1 MPSFLPFPSVIRTRQ
16 HVNLGRNPRSL
27 AKTRLP
33 RLVTTP
39 QVTISEAAT
48 QGYSTVAPPIAFNH
62 SGAPSIQHATVNNN
76 TFVMRVHTCR
86 HCGEVFPS
94 YPDLRQHLDSHVQPP
109 IGHTC
114 TTCKKS
120 FTRREYLLKHSSRC
134 RPKPFV
140 CTVCDSS
147 FGRKDNLDRHKIT
160 VQCGSPP
167 QPGPSAP
174 KRRRIALNEDPLF
187 PPPVEQLDDELS
199 SDLQD
204 AVRDNW
210 GSIRTYVVQGPVQ
223 TRYNHRLTTMDTRE
237 LQEPLRQLF
246 EEQTTDFKVNLSF
259 GFILKQKVTG
269 RLRYYHSSNNCCG
282 RLLEEPSL
290 ITNRG
295 DFDRFL
301 ARIQESDILQWA
313 IAQRPNSDWVCE
325 HVTNAT
331 FFLNKIIH
339 HPIGCVGVT
348 LPDYL
353 KHNKA
358 IVGLEK
364 DHHRNATY
372 NDNLCLFRC
381 LALHQG
387 CDVRRLETT
396 VVTLYA
402 KYTDTLVHDFAGV
415 TIDDLSKIEATFGVN
430 VVVYKLVPTGN
441 EKTKAEI
448 VWRSLCSYAQTMY
461 LNLYEAHFSYIK
473 DIRMYSHSYKCSK
486 CEQALWKTPYD
497 LHRHER
503 TCEAGVNRKYK
514 GGVYHPPPSVFE
526 RLDDEGI
533 VVEKMLRY
541 YPYRAT
547 FDFESYFSDERLPAN
562 SDKLQWSARHIPLS
576 VSVAS
581 NVPGHE
587 APCCFITDGD
597 SDKLVADMMRHLHT
611 ISDAAYESLS
621 VSYADVLDQLKA
633 RKESWDDAESEANTE
648 EEENEKESK
657 TNPFN
662 TLAGQLLGWLRQLP
676 VVGFNSGKY
685 DLNVVKKFFIPYLMK
700 PSEDDEIDETRF
712 VIKRQNTFMCFSTN
726 KLKFLDMVNFLA
738 PGYSYDKYLT
748 AYGCMQQKGHFPYEY
763 MDGIGKL
770 EDRALPPQA
779 AFYSRLKNEGISDE
793 DYARCQAVWHDN
805 KMETLRDYLI
815 FYNNLDVT
823 PFLEAISKQFTF
835 YRDRGIDMFKDGISV
850 PGLSLLYLFN
860 NLPPKTFFTV
870 FNQTN
875 SDLHKLVKDNIVGGP
890 AIIFHRYHEKDVT
903 KIRGG
908 GETCRSIVGYDA
920 NALYLWAIMQDM
932 PTGWYT
938 RRREEN
944 KFRPQQA
951 QSYGQ
956 MAIQWL
962 TRESDRTG
970 CTIRHQGNGREKR
983 IGKLPVDGWCAETR
997 TAYQFHGCFWHGC
1010 PKCHTDPEET
1020 NPKNNKT
1027 MATLLADT
1035 KKHTT
1040 YLRRH
1045 VKVVEMWECDW
1056 KRERDP
1062 PPRQKWKMTQQQIIT
1077 AVVDGTLF
1085 GMVECDVRVPEHLQ
1099 DHFAEMQPIFKNT
1112 TVTRDDIGPF
1122 MRQYAEEHDIMSTP
1136 RRMLV
1141 GSFHGIKLLLATP
1154 LLRWY
1159 LAHGL
1164 VVDRVYQIVD
1174 YEPNPCFQRFGES
1187 VSAARRAGDADPEK
1201 AIIADTMKL
1210 LGNSAYG
1217 KTVTNIDKHRDVRYS
1232 TEVGTSSHINNKR
1245 FRQLDVVTEDA
1256 YEITSNKVRLTYD
1269 LPLHIGFFV
1278 YQYAKLRMLQ
1288 FYYDFIDRY
1297 VDRSLFQYC
1306 EMDTDSAYIALAGDS
1321 IDDLVSAEH
1330 REHYFKHR
1338 SEWLPAEC
1346 CDEHKEEYV
1355 NTRLAERTWTATE
1368 PCCIARKAFDK
1379 RTPGLFKIEW
1389 CGDGFIGLCSKT
1401 YYCFGS
1407 TDKCTTKGLNKRQ
1420 NTIDKDAFLSV
1431 LTNRRSDSGVNR
1443 GFRVRDSSVM
1453 TYIQERAA
1461 LTYFYPKRKVLE
1473 DGLTTAPL
1481 DL

>member
-1 MPSFLPFPSVIRTRQ
+1 
-16 HVNLGRNPRSL
+16 
-27 AKTRLP
+27 
-33 RLVTTP
+33 
-39 QVTISEAAT
+39 
-48 QGYSTVAPPIAFNH
+48 
-62 SGAPSIQHATVNNN
+62 
-76 TFVMRVHTCR
+76 MRVHTCR

-134 RPKPFV
+134 RPKPFACDV
-140 CTVCDSS
+140 CHSL
-147 FGRKDNLDRHKIT
+147 FERKDNLDRHKRT

-174 KRRRIALNEDPLF
+174 KRQKVTHLHEDPVT
-187 PPPVEQLDDELS
+187 PPPIEPSNDNLS

-210 GSIRTYVVQGPVQ
+210 GSIRTYVAQGPVQ

-246 EEQTTDFKVNLSF
+246 DQQTTAFKINCSY
-259 GFILKQKVTG
+259 GFLLKNKTTN
-269 RLRYYHSSNNCCG
+269 RFRYYHSSNNCCG
-282 RLLEEPSL
+282 RYLEEPSL
-290 ITNRG
+290 VTNSQT
-295 DFDRFL
+295 FNAFL
-301 ARIQESDILQWA
+301 ERIKETDVLQSA
-313 IAQRPNSDWVCE
+313 IAQRPNSDWVVE
-325 HVTNAT
+325 LVTNVT
-331 FFLNKIIH
+331 FFLNRIIH

-358 IVGLEK
+358 VVGLAK
-364 DHHRNATY
+364 DEHGATY

-387 CDVRRLETT
+387 CDVRHLEATLS
-396 VVTLYA
+396 TLYA
-402 KYTDTLVHDFAGV
+402 KYSHKDVHDFAGV

-430 VVVYKLVPTGN
+430 VVVYKLD
-441 EKTKAEI
+441 EI
-448 VWRSLCSYAQTMY
+448 TDGTTVGELVRRSLCQFTDTMT
-461 LNLYEAHFSYIK
+461 LNLYETHFSYIR
-473 DIRMYSHSYKCSK
+473 DINMYCHSYRCSR
-486 CEQALWKTPYD
+486 CGESLWKYPS
-497 LHRHER
+497 LLKRHEL
-503 TCEAGVNRKYK
+503 TCEGGIRRVYK
-514 GGVYHPPPSVFE
+514 GGVYRPPASIFE
-526 RLDDEGI
+526 RLDDEGVI
-533 VVEKMLRY
+533 VSPVLRY
-541 YPYRAT
+541 FPYRAT
-547 FDFESYFSDERLPAN
+547 FDFECYFSDERLPTN
-562 SDKLQWSARHIPLS
+562 TDHVEWIARHVPLS

-581 NVPGHE
+581 NVPGYE
-587 APCCFITDGD
+587 PAQCYITDGD
-597 SDKLVADMMRHLHT
+597 SDKLVADMMVHLT
-611 ISDAAYESLS
+611 AISDTAYDALLP
-621 VSYADVLDQLKA
+621 SYVDVLADLDA
-633 RKESWDDAESEANTE
+633 RKHAWEEETKEVEEEDE
-648 EEENEKESK
+648 EEEAENGKK
-657 TNPFN
+657 TVNPYK
-662 TLAGQLLGWLRQLP
+662 TLENQLQVWLHQLP
-676 VVGFNSGKY
+676 VVGFNSGRY
-685 DLNVVKKFFIPYLMK
+685 DLNAIKRFFVPLLIHNK
-700 PSEDDEIDETRF
+700 AA
-712 VIKRQNTFMCFSTN
+712 VIKRQNTYMCLSTD
-726 KLKFLDMVNFLA
+726 KLKFVDICNYLA
-738 PGYSYDKYLT
+738 PGVSYDKYLK
-748 AYGCMQQKGHFPYEY
+748 AYGCELQKGHFPYEY
-763 MDGIGKL
+763 MDDLQKL
-770 EDRALPPQA
+770 EDRVLPPQS
-779 AFYSRLKNEGISDE
+779 AFFSRLKNEGISND
-793 DYARCQAVWHDN
+793 DYARCQAVWRDN
-805 KMETLRDYLI
+805 GMETLREYLI
-815 FYNNLDVT
+815 WYNNRDVT
-823 PFLEAISKQFTF
+823 PFLDAISKQFAF
-835 YRDRGIDMFKDGISV
+835 YRDRDIDMFKDGISV
-850 PGLSLLYLFN
+850 PGLSLLHLFN
-860 NLPPKTFFTV
+860 DLPNDTNFVTF
-870 FNQTN
+870 NRTN

-890 AIIFHRYHEKDVT
+890 AIIFHRYHEKNVT
-903 KIRGG
+903 RIRGG

-951 QSYGQ
+951 QPYGQ

-1062 PPRQKWKMTQQQIIT
+1062 PPRQKWKMTQQQIIA

-1164 VVDRVYQIVD
+1164 VVDRVYQVVD

-1210 LGNSAYG
+1210 LGNSGYG
-1217 KTVTNIDKHRDVRYS
+1217 KTVTNVDRHRDIKYC

-1256 YEITSNKVRLTYD
+1256 YEVTSNKARVTYD

-1297 VDRSLFQYC
+1297 VERPLYQYC

-1321 IDDLVSAEH
+1321 IDDLVAPEH
-1330 REHYFKHR
+1330 REHYFRNR
-1338 SEWLPAEC
+1338 SQWLPAEC
-1346 CDEHKEEYV
+1346 CDNHKDDYV
-1355 NTRLAERTWTATE
+1355 HTRLAGRTWTATE
-1368 PCCIARKAFDK
+1368 PCCIARKAYDK

-1431 LTNRRSDSGVNR
+1431 LTNRRSGSGVNR

>member
-1 MPSFLPFPSVIRTRQ
+1 
-16 HVNLGRNPRSL
+16 
-27 AKTRLP
+27 
-33 RLVTTP
+33 
-39 QVTISEAAT
+39 
-48 QGYSTVAPPIAFNH
+48 
-62 SGAPSIQHATVNNN
+62 
-76 TFVMRVHTCR
+76 MRVHTCR

-120 FTRREYLLKHSSRC
+120 FTRREYMLKHSSRC
-134 RPKPFV
+134 RPKPFACDV
-140 CTVCDSS
+140 CHSL
-147 FGRKDNLDRHKIT
+147 FERKDNLDRHKRT

-174 KRRRIALNEDPLF
+174 KRQKVTHLHEDPVT
-187 PPPVEQLDDELS
+187 PPPIEPSNDNLS

-210 GSIRTYVVQGPVQ
+210 GSIRTYVAQGPVQ

-246 EEQTTDFKVNLSF
+246 DLQTTAFKINCSY
-259 GFILKQKVTG
+259 GFLLKNKTTN
-269 RLRYYHSSNNCCG
+269 RFRYYHSSNNCCG
-282 RLLEEPSL
+282 RYLEEPSL
-290 ITNRG
+290 VTNSQT
-295 DFDRFL
+295 FNAFL
-301 ARIQESDILQWA
+301 ERIKETDVLQSA
-313 IAQRPNSDWVCE
+313 IAQRPNSDWVVE
-325 HVTNAT
+325 LVTNVT
-331 FFLNKIIH
+331 FFLNRIIH

-358 IVGLEK
+358 VVGLAK
-364 DHHRNATY
+364 DEHGATY
-372 NDNLCLFRC
+372 NDNICLFRC

-387 CDVRRLETT
+387 CDVRHLEATLS
-396 VVTLYA
+396 TLYA
-402 KYTDTLVHDFAGV
+402 KYSHKDVHDFAGV

-430 VVVYKLVPTGN
+430 VVVYKLD
-441 EKTKAEI
+441 EI
-448 VWRSLCSYAQTMY
+448 TDGTTVGELVRRSLCQFTDTMT
-461 LNLYEAHFSYIK
+461 LNLYETHFSYIR
-473 DIRMYSHSYKCSK
+473 DINMYCHSYRCSR
-486 CEQALWKTPYD
+486 CGESLWKYPS
-497 LHRHER
+497 LLKRHEL
-503 TCEAGVNRKYK
+503 TCEGGIRRVYK
-514 GGVYHPPPSVFE
+514 GGVYRPPASIFE
-526 RLDDEGI
+526 RLDDEGVI
-533 VVEKMLRY
+533 VSPVLRY
-541 YPYRAT
+541 FPYRAT
-547 FDFESYFSDERLPAN
+547 FDFECYFSDERLPTN
-562 SDKLQWSARHIPLS
+562 TDHVEWIARHVPLS

-581 NVPGHE
+581 NVPGYE
-587 APCCFITDGD
+587 PAQCYITDGD
-597 SDKLVADMMRHLHT
+597 SDKLVADMMVHLT
-611 ISDAAYESLS
+611 AISDTAYDALLP
-621 VSYADVLDQLKA
+621 SYVDVLADLDA
-633 RKESWDDAESEANTE
+633 RKHAWEEETKEVEEEDE
-648 EEENEKESK
+648 EEEAENGKK
-657 TNPFN
+657 TVNPYK
-662 TLAGQLLGWLRQLP
+662 TLENQLQVWLHQLP
-676 VVGFNSGKY
+676 VVGFNSGRY
-685 DLNVVKKFFIPYLMK
+685 DLNAIKRFFVPLLIHNK
-700 PSEDDEIDETRF
+700 AA
-712 VIKRQNTFMCFSTN
+712 VIKRQNTYMCLSTD
-726 KLKFLDMVNFLA
+726 KLKFVDICNYLA
-738 PGYSYDKYLT
+738 PGVSYDKYLK
-748 AYGCMQQKGHFPYEY
+748 AYGCELQKGHFPYEY
-763 MDGIGKL
+763 MDDLQKL
-770 EDRALPPQA
+770 EDRVLPPQS
-779 AFYSRLKNEGISDE
+779 AFFSQLKNEGISDA

-805 KMETLRDYLI
+805 QMKTMRDFLVW
-815 FYNNLDVT
+815 YNNRDVI
-823 PFLEAISKQFTF
+823 PFLQAIDKQFAF
-835 YRDRGIDMFKDGISV
+835 YQQHNIDMFKDGISV
-850 PGLSLLYLFN
+850 PGLSLLHLFN
-860 NLPPKTFFTV
+860 DLPNDTYFTV
-870 FNQTN
+870 FNRTN
-875 SDLHKLVKDNIVGGP
+875 SDLHQLVKDNIVGGP

-951 QSYGQ
+951 QPYGQ

-962 TRESDRTG
+962 TRESDQTG

-1062 PPRQKWKMTQQQIIT
+1062 PPRQKWKMTQQQIIA

-1085 GMVECDVRVPEHLQ
+1085 GMIECDIHVPPELRPY
-1099 DHFAEMQPIFKNT
+1099 FSEMQPIFKNT

-1122 MRQYAEEHDIMSTP
+1122 MRQYAEEHDITSTP

-1141 GSFHGIKLLLATP
+1141 GSFHGIKFLLATP

-1164 VVDRVYQIVD
+1164 VVDRVYQVVD

-1210 LGNSAYG
+1210 LGNSGYG
-1217 KTVTNIDKHRDVRYS
+1217 KTVTNVDRHRDIKYC
-1232 TEVGTSSHINNKR
+1232 TEVGTSSHINNTR

-1256 YEITSNKVRLTYD
+1256 YEVTSNKARVTYD

-1297 VDRSLFQYC
+1297 VERPLYEYC

-1431 LTNRRSDSGVNR
+1431 LTNRRSGSGVNR

-1473 DGLTTAPL
+1473 DWLTTAPL

>member
-1 MPSFLPFPSVIRTRQ
+1 M
-16 HVNLGRNPRSL
+16 
-27 AKTRLP
+27 
-33 RLVTTP
+33 
-39 QVTISEAAT
+39 
-48 QGYSTVAPPIAFNH
+48 
-62 SGAPSIQHATVNNN
+62 
-76 TFVMRVHTCR
+76 
-86 HCGEVFPS
+86 
-94 YPDLRQHLDSHVQPP
+94 
-109 IGHTC
+109 
-114 TTCKKS
+114 
-120 FTRREYLLKHSSRC
+120 
-134 RPKPFV
+134 

-167 QPGPSAP
+167 QPEPSAP
-174 KRRRIALNEDPLF
+174 KRRRIALNEDPLS

-210 GSIRTYVVQGPVQ
+210 GSIRTYVAQGPVQ

-387 CDVRRLETT
+387 CDVRHLEAT

-448 VWRSLCSYAQTMY
+448 VRRSLCSYAQTMY

-486 CEQALWKTPYD
+486 CEQALWKTPCD

-621 VSYADVLDQLKA
+621 ASYADVLDQLKA

-763 MDGIGKL
+763 MDNLRKL
-770 EDRALPPQA
+770 DDCVLPPQA
-779 AFYSRLKNEGISDE
+779 TFYSRLKNEGISDE

-890 AIIFHRYHEKDVT
+890 AIICHRYHEKNVT
-903 KIRGG
+903 RIRGG
-908 GETCRSIVGYDA
+908 SEPCRSIVGYDA

-1112 TVTRDDIGPF
+1112 TVTRDYIGPF

-1187 VSAARRAGDADPEK
+1187 VYAARRAGDADPEK

-1368 PCCIARKAFDK
+1368 PCCIARKAFD
-1379 RTPGLFKIEW
+1379 TPGLFKIEW

-1431 LTNRRSDSGVNR
+1431 LTNRRSGSGVNR
-1443 GFRVRDSSVM
+1443 GFRVRDSSMM
-1453 TYIQERAA
+1453 TYVQERAA